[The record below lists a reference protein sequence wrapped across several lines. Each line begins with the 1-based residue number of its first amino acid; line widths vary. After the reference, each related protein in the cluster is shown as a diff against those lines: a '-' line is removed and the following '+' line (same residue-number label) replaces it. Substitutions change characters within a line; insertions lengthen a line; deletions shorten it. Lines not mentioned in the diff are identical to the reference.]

1 MNKFITVNA
10 ERCIGCRTCEIAC
23 AVAHQE
29 VNLQTVMP
37 KDTFSPR
44 LKVVRSAKITLPV
57 LCRQCENAP
66 CANVCPTE
74 AIALKDNVV
83 IVDQALCI
91 GCKNC
96 AIACPFG
103 AMTVIVQEHSEA
115 LKCDLCQE
123 VDSGPACV
131 RVCPTEALSI
141 MDEKAVT
148 RMIEQKRRETAEK
161 SLVSNASH

>member
-23 AVAHQE
+23 AVAHSE
-29 VNLQTVMP
+29 IKLQTLLP
-37 KDTFSPR
+37 KETFSPR

-74 AIALKDNVV
+74 AITRKNDAV
-83 IVDQALCI
+83 IVDQSLCI

-96 AIACPFG
+96 VIGCPFG
-103 AMTVIVQEHSEA
+103 AMTVLVSEDSQA
-115 LKCDLCQE
+115 LKCDLCHE
-123 VDSGPACV
+123 IPTGPACV
-131 RVCPTEALSI
+131 RVCPTHALSI
-141 MDEKAVT
+141 MDQKSMDQIIREK
-148 RMIEQKRRETAEK
+148 RETTAVRN
-161 SLVSNASH
+161 LAALAR